1 MTERLL
7 FVEGIALWAPGLPD
21 WASARAAFRGERS
34 DGHPTCRLPTATLL
48 TASERR
54 RAPETVT
61 LALEAAR
68 MAVAAS
74 GRQAGDLL
82 GVFVSANG
90 DLPIIDTLCATLA
103 CDPLQTSPTKFLHS
117 IHNAPAGLWSMV
129 GGSGQPNTTLTAF
142 TCSFAAGLLEAAVQ
156 CNADDQPVL
165 LVGYD
170 TAPTGALTETM
181 ASSGALAVA
190 LVLAPERSAR
200 SSHCLK
206 WSLHSAELLP
216 PSQPRSAMARALT
229 NNGMANAL
237 PLFEAL
243 ASLAPTRVT
252 LAQSHKQILQLTI
265 EPLSANQVA
274 TRVEAVHCEK

>member
-1 MTERLL
+1 MTEQPL

-21 WASARAAFRGERS
+21 WGSARAAFRGERG
-34 DGHPTCRLPTATLL
+34 DGLAAERLPTATLL

-74 GRQAGDLL
+74 GRRATDLL
-82 GVFVSANG
+82 GIFVSANG

-103 CDPLQTSPTKFLHS
+103 DDPLQTSPTKFLHS

-129 GGSGQPNTTLTAF
+129 GGSGQANTTLTAH

-156 CNADDQPVL
+156 CIADQQPVL

-170 TAPTGALTETM
+170 TAPAGALKETM

-190 LVLAPERSAR
+190 LVLAHERSTR
-200 SSHCLK
+200 SSHRLTWK
-206 WSLHSAELLP
+206 LLGTEQP
-216 PSQPRSAMARALT
+216 PSPASSAMAQALA

-252 LAQSHKQILQLTI
+252 LAQSHRQILQLTI
-265 EPLSANQVA
+265 EPLSANQVPP
-274 TRVEAVHCEK
+274 RVEAAQCEK

>member
-1 MTERLL
+1 MTDRSL

-21 WASARAAFRGERS
+21 WGSARAAFRGERIA
-34 DGHPTCRLPTATLL
+34 GQAACRIPTATLL

-54 RAPETVT
+54 RAPETVA

-74 GRQAGDLL
+74 GRQASNLL
-82 GVFVSANG
+82 GVFVSAHG

-103 CDPLQTSPTKFLHS
+103 CDPLQMSPTRFLHS

-129 GGSGQPNTTLTAF
+129 GGGQQPNTTLTAF
-142 TCSFAAGLLEAAVQ
+142 NRSYAAGLLEAAVQ
-156 CNADDQPVL
+156 CNAEQQPVL

-170 TAPTGALTETM
+170 TAATGALTETM
-181 ASSGALAVA
+181 APGGALAVA

-200 SSHCLK
+200 SSHCLTWK
-206 WSLHSAELLP
+206 LVKSEQP
-216 PSQPRSAMARALT
+216 PSQAQAAVARALA
-229 NNGMANAL
+229 NNGMADAL

-243 ASLAPTRVT
+243 ASLAPTQVT
-252 LAQSHKQILQLTI
+252 LAQSRKQTLQLTI
-265 EPLSANQVA
+265 EPLPANQA
-274 TRVEAVHCEK
+274 AHCVEAVHCEK